1 MKITGIDTT
10 LVEVPL
16 DEPIGTA
23 IHSIASVG
31 CVLVEVRTA
40 EDITGQSFVFTIN
53 AARLW
58 AFDEMIRG
66 LAHAAIGR
74 DPHETEG
81 IWHDLWVEV
90 NPTGHKG
97 VTISAMSAIDI
108 ACWDAVGRA
117 ASLPLHKLFGSCRTE
132 IATYASSGLWLS
144 TPLDRLAAEAAAFVE
159 RGFQAIKLR
168 LGRDRIADDVA
179 RVRTV
184 REAIGPDIGLLVDAN
199 QKFSPK
205 HAIAL
210 GRKLE
215 EFDLVWFEE
224 PVAAGNLTGHAEV
237 RAALTTPIASGET
250 EYTRYGMQA
259 MIDAG
264 AADILM
270 PDLQRIGGYTEFH
283 KAAATAAANHLPVST
298 HFFTEH
304 SLAVAGS
311 TANCVSVEHIDWFAP
326 LFVEEIELDD
336 GKLVIPERPGTGF
349 TFAPDLADRF
359 PLR

>member
-16 DEPIGTA
+16 GEPIGTA

-31 CVLVEVRTA
+31 CVLVEVRT
-40 EDITGQSFVFTIN
+40 DDGVIGQSFVFTIN
-53 AARLW
+53 AARLRS
-58 AFDEMIRG
+58 FDEMIRG
-66 LAHAAIGR
+66 LAHIALGR

-81 IWHDLWVEV
+81 IWHDLWAEV

-97 VTISAMSAIDI
+97 VTVSAMSAIDI

-117 ASLPLHKLFGSCRTE
+117 AGMPLHKLFGSCRTE
-132 IATYASSGLWLS
+132 IDTYASSGLWLS
-144 TPLDRLAAEAAAFVE
+144 TPVDRLAAEAASLVE
-159 RGFQAIKLR
+159 RGFGAVKLR
-168 LGRDRIADDVA
+168 LGSDRIADDVA
-179 RVRTV
+179 RVRAV
-184 REAIGPDIGLLVDAN
+184 RDAIGPDIGLLVDAN

-210 GRKLE
+210 GRRLE
-215 EFDLVWFEE
+215 EFDLVWLEE
-224 PVAAGNLTGHAEV
+224 PVAAGDLKGHAEV
-237 RAALTTPIASGET
+237 RRALEIPIASGET

-264 AADILM
+264 AADVLM
-270 PDLQRIGGYTEFH
+270 PDLQRIGGYSEFA
-283 KAAATAAANHLPVST
+283 KAAATAAANHLRVST
-298 HFFTEH
+298 HFFTEY

-326 LFVEEIELDD
+326 LFVEEIELRDAQ
-336 GKLVIPERPGTGF
+336 LVISDRPGTGF
-349 TFAPDLADRF
+349 TFAPDLAQRF